1 MKINQWI
8 VICFIGLK
16 IIFANPDENT
26 EINTITFIGN
36 KNIKSQFL
44 LNIINIQNKTFFTDQ
59 SFDRR
64 VIKLDAISI
73 KNYYLTNGYLDVAV
87 IDSFQINQNKADI
100 IFRISEGKQYY
111 LNTININGNY
121 SISDKDIFKILN
133 LKKKKPFNPVAIQI
147 NRNRLDDKYFE
158 LSKLF
163 TNIKIEP
170 KITDSVIVNISIN
183 EGPDVFI
190 DKIFI
195 EGINESLDSN
205 LVYRELL
212 FSKKDKYLKSAIDLS
227 QRKLMEIGIFSMA
240 AITPIKN
247 TTNDTT
253 VNLLIELREMNRRE
267 ILSSGGYYP
276 ITVNEGVDQVIALAG
291 DIAWKDRRV
300 LNSVASFQV
309 KSSLAIPFEAG
320 YQYPRFTFDMLI
332 SNQWIL
338 GLRIPSELKGFFQSF
353 RNYNQDEGIYR
364 YGFQLANILRLDDR
378 SYIRAILRWEL
389 FDDNK
394 RDNKNDIEN
403 RSFRLI
409 GRFDRSNNPV
419 YPSQGY
425 ILNAEIISVGG
436 ALGGNRT
443 YQKLDIGIQG
453 YSSIQKK
460 SVLASRIKYG
470 MIFNWKDNYDIY
482 ESLLYDKFYLG
493 GSSSLRAWDPLKFLT
508 EIDAGNDLVG
518 NADDRIIPKGML
530 TRLLINIEV
539 RFPIY
544 RLFGGE
550 VFLDG
555 GQLTDIRNNISIN
568 DVKWGK
574 GFGITFSSPFGPVRL
589 DYSNKLEENNLKN
602 GKLNLGLLYIF

>member
-121 SISDKDIFKILN
+121 SISDKEIFKILN
-133 LKKKKPFNPVAIQI
+133 LKKKRPFNPVAIQI
-147 NRNRLDDKYFE
+147 NRNRLDDRYFE

-183 EGPDVFI
+183 EGPDIFI

-409 GRFDRSNNPV
+409 GRFDRSNNPI
-419 YPSQGY
+419 YPSKGY
-425 ILNAEIISVGG
+425 ILNTEIISVGG

-508 EIDAGNDLVG
+508 EIDVGNDLVG

>member
-100 IFRISEGKQYY
+100 FFRISEGKQYY

-121 SISDKDIFKILN
+121 SISDKEIFKILN

-147 NRNRLDDKYFE
+147 NRNRLDDRYFE

-183 EGPDVFI
+183 EGPDIFI

-409 GRFDRSNNPV
+409 GRFDRSNNPI
-419 YPSQGY
+419 YPSKGY
-425 ILNAEIISVGG
+425 ILNTEIISVGG

>member
-121 SISDKDIFKILN
+121 SISDKEIFKILN

-147 NRNRLDDKYFE
+147 NRNRLDDRYFE

-409 GRFDRSNNPV
+409 GRFDRSNNPI
-419 YPSQGY
+419 YPSKGY
-425 ILNAEIISVGG
+425 ILNTEIISVGG

-508 EIDAGNDLVG
+508 EIDEGNDLVG

>member
-8 VICFIGLK
+8 VICCIGLK
-16 IIFANPDENT
+16 IILANPDKNT

-100 IFRISEGKQYY
+100 FFRISEGKQYY

-121 SISDKDIFKILN
+121 SISDKEIFKILN

-147 NRNRLDDKYFE
+147 NKNRLDDRYFE

-163 TNIKIEP
+163 TNIMIEP

-183 EGPDVFI
+183 EGPDIFI

-409 GRFDRSNNPV
+409 GRFDRSNNPI
-419 YPSQGY
+419 YPSKGY
-425 ILNAEIISVGG
+425 ILNTEIISVGG

-508 EIDAGNDLVG
+508 EIDVGNDLVG

>member
-100 IFRISEGKQYY
+100 FFRISEGKQYY

-121 SISDKDIFKILN
+121 SISDKEIFKILN

-147 NRNRLDDKYFE
+147 NRNRLDDRYFE

-183 EGPDVFI
+183 EGPDIFI

-212 FSKKDKYLKSAIDLS
+212 FSKKDKYLKNAIDLS

-409 GRFDRSNNPV
+409 GRFDRSNNPI
-419 YPSQGY
+419 YPSKGY
-425 ILNAEIISVGG
+425 ILNTEIISVGG

-508 EIDAGNDLVG
+508 EIDVGNDLVG

>member
-1 MKINQWI
+1 MKINEWI

-87 IDSFQINQNKADI
+87 IDSFQIIQNKADI
-100 IFRISEGKQYY
+100 FFRISEGKQYY

-121 SISDKDIFKILN
+121 SISDKEIFKILN

-147 NRNRLDDKYFE
+147 NKNRLDDRYFE

-183 EGPDVFI
+183 EGPDIFI

-212 FSKKDKYLKSAIDLS
+212 FSKKDKYLKNAIDLS

-409 GRFDRSNNPV
+409 GRFDRSNNPI
-419 YPSQGY
+419 YPSKGY
-425 ILNAEIISVGG
+425 ILNTEIISVGG

-508 EIDAGNDLVG
+508 EIDVGNDLVG

>member
-1 MKINQWI
+1 M
-8 VICFIGLK
+8 
-16 IIFANPDENT
+16 
-26 EINTITFIGN
+26 
-36 KNIKSQFL
+36 
-44 LNIINIQNKTFFTDQ
+44 
-59 SFDRR
+59 
-64 VIKLDAISI
+64 
-73 KNYYLTNGYLDVAV
+73 
-87 IDSFQINQNKADI
+87 
-100 IFRISEGKQYY
+100 
-111 LNTININGNY
+111 
-121 SISDKDIFKILN
+121 
-133 LKKKKPFNPVAIQI
+133 
-147 NRNRLDDKYFE
+147 
-158 LSKLF
+158 
-163 TNIKIEP
+163 
-170 KITDSVIVNISIN
+170 NISIN

>member
-121 SISDKDIFKILN
+121 SISDKEIFKILN

-147 NRNRLDDKYFE
+147 NRNRLDDRYFE

-163 TNIKIEP
+163 TNIMIEP

-183 EGPDVFI
+183 EGPDIFI

-227 QRKLMEIGIFSMA
+227 QRKLMEIGVFSMA

-409 GRFDRSNNPV
+409 GRFDRSNNPI
-419 YPSQGY
+419 YPSKGY
-425 ILNAEIISVGG
+425 ILNTEIISVGG

-453 YSSIQKK
+453 YTSIQKK

-508 EIDAGNDLVG
+508 EIDVGNDLVG

>member
-121 SISDKDIFKILN
+121 SISDKEIFKILN

-147 NRNRLDDKYFE
+147 NRNRLDDRYFE

-409 GRFDRSNNPV
+409 GRFDRSNNPI

-508 EIDAGNDLVG
+508 ENDTGNDLVG

>member
-16 IIFANPDENT
+16 IIFANSDENT

-147 NRNRLDDKYFE
+147 NRNRLDDRYFE

-183 EGPDVFI
+183 EGPDIFI

-409 GRFDRSNNPV
+409 GRFDRSNNPI
-419 YPSQGY
+419 YPSKGY
-425 ILNAEIISVGG
+425 ILNTEIISVGG

-508 EIDAGNDLVG
+508 EIDVGNDLVG

>member
-121 SISDKDIFKILN
+121 SISDKEIFKILN
-133 LKKKKPFNPVAIQI
+133 LKKKRPFNPVAIQI
-147 NRNRLDDKYFE
+147 NRNRLDDRYFE

-183 EGPDVFI
+183 EGPDIFI

-409 GRFDRSNNPV
+409 GRFDRSNNPI

-508 EIDAGNDLVG
+508 EIDTGNDLVG

>member
-100 IFRISEGKQYY
+100 FFRISEGKQYY

-121 SISDKDIFKILN
+121 SISDKEIFKILN

-508 EIDAGNDLVG
+508 EIDVGNDLVG

>member
-87 IDSFQINQNKADI
+87 IDSFLISQNKADI
-100 IFRISEGKQYY
+100 FFRISEGKQYY

-121 SISDKDIFKILN
+121 SISDKEIFKILN

-147 NRNRLDDKYFE
+147 NRNRLDDRYFE

-409 GRFDRSNNPV
+409 GRFDRSNNPI
-419 YPSQGY
+419 YPSKGY
-425 ILNAEIISVGG
+425 ILNTEIISVGG

>member
-100 IFRISEGKQYY
+100 FFRISEGKQYY

-121 SISDKDIFKILN
+121 SISDKEIFKILN

-147 NRNRLDDKYFE
+147 NRNRLDDRYFE

-183 EGPDVFI
+183 EGPDIFI

-508 EIDAGNDLVG
+508 EIDVGNDLVG

>member
-100 IFRISEGKQYY
+100 FFRISEGKQYY

-121 SISDKDIFKILN
+121 SISDKEIFKILN

-147 NRNRLDDKYFE
+147 NRNRLDDRYFE

-183 EGPDVFI
+183 EGPDIFI

-195 EGINESLDSN
+195 DGINESLDSN

-409 GRFDRSNNPV
+409 GRFDRSNNPI
-419 YPSQGY
+419 YPSKGY
-425 ILNAEIISVGG
+425 ILNTEIISVGG

-508 EIDAGNDLVG
+508 EIDVGNDLVG

>member
-100 IFRISEGKQYY
+100 FFRISEGKQYY

-121 SISDKDIFKILN
+121 SISDKEIFKILN

-147 NRNRLDDKYFE
+147 NRNRLDDRYFE

-183 EGPDVFI
+183 EGPDIFI
-190 DKIFI
+190 DKIYI

-409 GRFDRSNNPV
+409 GRFDRSNNPI
-419 YPSQGY
+419 YPSKGY
-425 ILNAEIISVGG
+425 ILNTEIISVGG

-508 EIDAGNDLVG
+508 EIDVGNDLVG

>member
-100 IFRISEGKQYY
+100 FFRISEGKQYY

-121 SISDKDIFKILN
+121 SISDKEIFKILN

-147 NRNRLDDKYFE
+147 NRNRLDDRYFE

-183 EGPDVFI
+183 EGPDIFI

-309 KSSLAIPFEAG
+309 KSSLAIPFEVG

-409 GRFDRSNNPV
+409 GRFDRSNNPI
-419 YPSQGY
+419 YPSKGY
-425 ILNAEIISVGG
+425 ILNTEMISVGG

-555 GQLTDIRNNISIN
+555 GQLTDIRKHISIN

>member
-121 SISDKDIFKILN
+121 SISDKEIFKILN

-147 NRNRLDDKYFE
+147 NRNRLDDRYFE

-183 EGPDVFI
+183 EGPDIFI

-409 GRFDRSNNPV
+409 GRFDRSNNPI
-419 YPSQGY
+419 YPSKGY
-425 ILNAEIISVGG
+425 ILNTEIISVGG

-460 SVLASRIKYG
+460 TVLASRIKYG
-470 MIFNWKDNYDIY
+470 MIYNWKDNYDIY

>member
-87 IDSFQINQNKADI
+87 IDSFLISQNKADI
-100 IFRISEGKQYY
+100 FFRISEGKQYY

-121 SISDKDIFKILN
+121 SISDKEIFKILN

-147 NRNRLDDKYFE
+147 NRNRLDDRYFE

-183 EGPDVFI
+183 EGPDIFI
-190 DKIFI
+190 DKIYI

-409 GRFDRSNNPV
+409 GRFDRSNNPI
-419 YPSQGY
+419 YPSKGY
-425 ILNAEIISVGG
+425 ILNTEIISVGG

-508 EIDAGNDLVG
+508 EIDVGNDLVG

>member
-100 IFRISEGKQYY
+100 FFRISEGKQYY

-121 SISDKDIFKILN
+121 SISDKEIFKILN

-183 EGPDVFI
+183 EGPDIFI

-195 EGINESLDSN
+195 DGINESLDSN

-409 GRFDRSNNPV
+409 GRFDRSNNPI
-419 YPSQGY
+419 YPSKGY
-425 ILNAEIISVGG
+425 ILNTEIISVGG

-508 EIDAGNDLVG
+508 EIDVGNDLVS

>member
-87 IDSFQINQNKADI
+87 IDSFLINQNKADI
-100 IFRISEGKQYY
+100 FFRISEGKQYY

-121 SISDKDIFKILN
+121 SISDKEIFKILN

-147 NRNRLDDKYFE
+147 NRNRLDDRYFE

-409 GRFDRSNNPV
+409 GRFDRSNNPI
-419 YPSQGY
+419 YPSKGY
-425 ILNAEIISVGG
+425 ILNTEIISVGG

-508 EIDAGNDLVG
+508 EIDVGNDLVG

>member
-121 SISDKDIFKILN
+121 SISDKEIFKILN

-147 NRNRLDDKYFE
+147 NRNRLDDRYFE

-183 EGPDVFI
+183 EGPDIFI

-409 GRFDRSNNPV
+409 GRFDRSNNPI
-419 YPSQGY
+419 YPSKGY
-425 ILNAEIISVGG
+425 ILNTEIISVGG

-470 MIFNWKDNYDIY
+470 MIYNWKDNYDIY

-508 EIDAGNDLVG
+508 EIDVGNDLVG

>member
-100 IFRISEGKQYY
+100 FFRILEGKQYY

-121 SISDKDIFKILN
+121 SISDKEIFKILN

-147 NRNRLDDKYFE
+147 NRNRLDDRYFE

-183 EGPDVFI
+183 EGPDIFI

-195 EGINESLDSN
+195 DGINESLDSN

-212 FSKKDKYLKSAIDLS
+212 FSKKDKYLKNAIDLS

-409 GRFDRSNNPV
+409 GRFDRSNNPI
-419 YPSQGY
+419 YPSKGY
-425 ILNAEIISVGG
+425 ILNTEIISVGG

-508 EIDAGNDLVG
+508 EIDVGNDLVS

>member
-121 SISDKDIFKILN
+121 SISDKEIFKILN
-133 LKKKKPFNPVAIQI
+133 LKKKRPFNPVAIQI
-147 NRNRLDDKYFE
+147 NRNRLDDRYFE

-409 GRFDRSNNPV
+409 GRFDRSNNPI